1 MTGKLLDYQKIKEDF
16 PILNTLMNGKP
27 LVFLDSAASSQKP
40 RRVIEAFEDY
50 YRCRNANIH
59 RGAYRLS
66 YEATDLYDR
75 TRAKL
80 ARFLGASDPDTVL
93 FTRNTT
99 ESLNIVAYSWAM
111 NELQPGD
118 EILVSELEH
127 HSNLVPWMMAAAK
140 TGAVLKHI
148 PLTDDARYDLDR
160 LPEVLSERT
169 RIVSVA
175 HMSNSMGTIH
185 DLKRIGAAARS
196 VGALFV
202 VDGAQGACHN
212 PVNVED
218 LDCDFYALS
227 AHKMLGPTGVGA
239 LYGKRAILENME
251 PFMGGGDMILTV
263 SRDSFKPAPLPMKF
277 EAGTPN
283 IAGVVAFSVALD
295 YLSQLGLENIHNHEV
310 ALVEYGLDELQK
322 IPGIRLFGS
331 HDLEHRGGVISFLLE
346 GVHPHDVGSILDE
359 EGVAVRAGHHC
370 CEPFM
375 KKEGISGTVR
385 ASFYLYNGPEDVDAL
400 VRALQKVRSIFKMPV
415 KERQ

>member
-1 MTGKLLDYQKIKEDF
+1 MAGKLLDYKKIKEDF
-16 PILNTLMNGKP
+16 PILLSSMNGKP

-75 TRAKL
+75 TRARL
-80 ARFLGASDPDTVL
+80 AKFLGASDPDTVI

-99 ESLNIVAYSWAM
+99 ESLNLVAYSWAM
-111 NELQPGD
+111 NNLKPGD
-118 EILVSELEH
+118 EILLSELEH
-127 HSNLVPWMMAAAK
+127 HSNLVPWMMAAQK
-140 TGAVLKHI
+140 TGALIKHI
-148 PLTDDARYDLDR
+148 PLTEDARFDLDR

-175 HMSNSMGTIH
+175 HMSNAVGTIH
-185 DLKRIGAAARS
+185 NLKAIGAAARS

-202 VDGAQGACHN
+202 VDGAQGACHQ

-218 LDCDFYALS
+218 LDCDFYAIS

-239 LYGKRAILENME
+239 LYGKRAILEEME
-251 PFMGGGDMILTV
+251 PFLGGGDMILTV
-263 SRDSFKPAPLPMKF
+263 SSDSFRPAPLPMKF

-283 IAGVVAFSVALD
+283 IAGVVAFAVALD
-295 YLSQLGLENIHNHEV
+295 YLSQVGLENIHNHEV
-310 ALVEYGLDELQK
+310 ALVEYGLEELQR

-331 HDLEHRGGVISFLLE
+331 HDLEHRGGVISFLLD
-346 GVHPHDVGSILDE
+346 GVHPHDIGSILDE

-400 VRALQKVRSIFKMPV
+400 VRALHKVRSIFKAPV
-415 KERQ
+415 KERN